1 MLVSGAKCCRN
12 LVSSGGSCESYSSQ
26 KQALASPCRW
36 PWAPVGRPRA
46 LLSRWSTDTPFHLHC
61 KYSCA
66 CLASL
71 VSICS
76 PLLFILCLGSRSPSR
91 SAEGCVT
98 LGARLTWWWLL
109 VVHLGFLH
117 LTEGNLA
124 SARTSAQLA
133 KAFAACL
140 CMVLKENSCSWFQ
153 RPFNPLICRH

>member
-12 LVSSGGSCESYSSQ
+12 LVSSGGSCESYSRQ

-36 PWAPVGRPRA
+36 PWVPVGCPWA
-46 LLSRWSTDTPFHLHC
+46 LFSRWSTDIPFHLHC

-76 PLLFILCLGSRSPSR
+76 PLLFILCLGSRSPFR

-98 LGARLTWWWLL
+98 LGGGGCLLFTWDFFVSQREFSFCEDLCTVGEGL
-109 VVHLGFLH
+109 FCLPLH
-117 LTEGNLA
+117 G
-124 SARTSAQLA
+124 
-133 KAFAACL
+133 
-140 CMVLKENSCSWFQ
+140 
-153 RPFNPLICRH
+153 P